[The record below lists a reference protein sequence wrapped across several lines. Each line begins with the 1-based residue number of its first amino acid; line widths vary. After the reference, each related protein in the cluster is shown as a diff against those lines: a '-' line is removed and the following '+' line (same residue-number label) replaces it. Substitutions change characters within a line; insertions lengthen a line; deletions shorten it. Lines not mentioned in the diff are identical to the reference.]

1 MYIKRF
7 SWSHETCQLIF
18 HDMYVYKTF
27 MEKSD
32 IAFIGFSKGSV
43 IHKKGKKKK
52 NLFQSTFLNLS
63 SEK

>member
-1 MYIKRF
+1 
-7 SWSHETCQLIF
+7 
-18 HDMYVYKTF
+18 MYVYKTF